1 MRCITQE
8 KKRIKQLFS
17 FFILVEFTSVRV
29 LMQRKDSDSAGETK
43 DNTAGKQPIRSDNSI

>member
-8 KKRIKQLFS
+8 KKRIKQ
-17 FFILVEFTSVRV
+17 VEFTSVRV

-43 DNTAGKQPIRSDNSI
+43 DNIAGKQPIRSDNSI